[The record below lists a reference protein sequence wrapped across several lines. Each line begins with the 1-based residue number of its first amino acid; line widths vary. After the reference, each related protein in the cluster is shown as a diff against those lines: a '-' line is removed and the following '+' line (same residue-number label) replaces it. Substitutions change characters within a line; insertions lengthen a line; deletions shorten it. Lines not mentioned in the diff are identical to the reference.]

1 MVNQPKHL
9 CNYDIFLRAISV
21 WLATTTTTTTIIIF
35 FFVDY
40 FFFLLIVWLFPSCRY
55 GGTITNQIKRLG
67 ASCDWSREHFTLDAQ
82 LSSKTTFM
90 RKTPTFCYELLED
103 AVAN

>member
-21 WLATTTTTTTIIIF
+21 WLATTTTTTTIIF
-35 FFVDY
+35 FSSH
-40 FFFLLIVWLFPSCRY
+40 LLIVWLFPSCRY

-90 RKTPTFCYELLED
+90 RKTPTFCYELLDD